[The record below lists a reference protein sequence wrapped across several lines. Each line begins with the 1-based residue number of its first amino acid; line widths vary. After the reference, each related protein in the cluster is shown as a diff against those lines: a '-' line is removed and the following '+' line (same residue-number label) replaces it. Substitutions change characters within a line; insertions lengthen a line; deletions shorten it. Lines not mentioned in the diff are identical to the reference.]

1 LKPLIEEDLD
11 RQFDDD
17 YEDPLEDEDE
27 NCEDPLGQYPFK
39 ENKPGEIKRK
49 GNILEA
55 SINTTNN
62 PANFSIEEI
71 VDLFKLDKNK
81 WECTGYTAKSWNTTI
96 KNAEGEPELSTNY
109 SVKAVF
115 KLKQQ
120 EVIEKADLSWL
131 FDVAREASFSKFLI
145 KPKINYE
152 RNKSDNTLV
161 LAIFDQHLGKLAW
174 GEETGENY
182 DIKIA
187 SKRFLENARS
197 IIDRSVAVGFSKIIF
212 PIGNDFS
219 NLTI

>member
-1 LKPLIEEDLD
+1 MKPLIEEDLD